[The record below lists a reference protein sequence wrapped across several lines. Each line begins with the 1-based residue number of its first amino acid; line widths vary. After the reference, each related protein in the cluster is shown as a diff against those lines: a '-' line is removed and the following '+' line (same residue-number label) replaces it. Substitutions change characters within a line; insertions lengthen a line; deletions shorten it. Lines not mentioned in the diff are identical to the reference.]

1 MPTWMKEFGPGRGAS
16 MRAIDTNVLVRLIVR
31 DDPGQVEK
39 AEAYVA
45 QGAWVSQIVL
55 AETVWVLESVYGL
68 DRAQVATV
76 VAMLV
81 EHDRLTL
88 QDEDVIRGAHSAFER
103 DRSVGFT
110 DCLVV
115 EAARKA
121 GHLPVGTFD
130 KAMSRIEG
138 GYGL

>member
-1 MPTWMKEFGPGRGAS
+1 M
-16 MRAIDTNVLVRLIVR
+16 
-31 DDPGQVEK
+31 
-39 AEAYVA
+39 
-45 QGAWVSQIVL
+45 SQLVL
-55 AETVWVLESVYGL
+55 AETVWVLESVYGIS
-68 DRAQVATV
+68 RPRIAIV
-76 VAMLV
+76 VGMLL

-110 DCLVV
+110 DCLIV

-130 KAMSRIEG
+130 KAMSRLEG
-138 GYGL
+138 GHGL

>member
-1 MPTWMKEFGPGRGAS
+1 MRG
-16 MRAIDTNVLVRLIVR
+16 IDTNVLIRLIVR
-31 DDPGQVEK
+31 DDPTQVEK
-39 AEAYVA
+39 AEAFVA
-45 QGAWVSQIVL
+45 SGAWVSQLVL
-55 AETVWVLESVYGL
+55 AETVWVLESVYGVG
-68 DRAQVATV
+68 RPRITTV
-76 VAMLV
+76 VGMLL

-110 DCLVV
+110 DCLIA

-130 KAMSRIEG
+130 KAMSRLEG
-138 GYGL
+138 GRGL

>member
-1 MPTWMKEFGPGRGAS
+1 MKAFGPGCGAPMRG
-16 MRAIDTNVLVRLIVR
+16 IDTNVLVRLIVR

-39 AEAYVA
+39 AEAFVA
-45 QGAWVSQIVL
+45 QGAWVSQLVL
-55 AETVWVLESVYGL
+55 AETVWVLESVYGIS
-68 DRAQVATV
+68 RPRIGTV
-76 VAMLV
+76 VDMLL

-138 GYGL
+138 AHGL

>member
-1 MPTWMKEFGPGRGAS
+1 MKAFGPGRDAP
-16 MRAIDTNVLVRLIVR
+16 MRGIDTNVLVRLIVR
-31 DDPGQVEK
+31 DDPAQVEK

-45 QGAWVSQIVL
+45 QGAWVSQLVL
-55 AETVWVLESVYGL
+55 AETVWVLEAVYGIS
-68 DRAQVATV
+68 RPRIATV
-76 VAMLV
+76 VGMLL

-110 DCLVV
+110 ECLIV

-130 KAMSRIEG
+130 KAMSRLEG
-138 GYGL
+138 GRGL

>member
-1 MPTWMKEFGPGRGAS
+1 MRG
-16 MRAIDTNVLVRLIVR
+16 IDTNVLVRLIVR

-39 AEAYVA
+39 AEAFVA
-45 QGAWVSQIVL
+45 QGAWVSQLVL
-55 AETVWVLESVYGL
+55 AETVWVLESVYGIS
-68 DRAQVATV
+68 RPRIGIV
-76 VAMLV
+76 VDMLL

-103 DRSVGFT
+103 DRSAGFT
-110 DCLVV
+110 DCLIV

-138 GYGL
+138 VHGL